1 MTVGFEIELFSALSC
16 YSLKGETCV
25 GTLINRTTPS
35 CQPHDKDQAVR
46 TIIYQSD
53 MRTTDLVGGC
63 YRYG

>member
-35 CQPHDKDQAVR
+35 KE
-46 TIIYQSD
+46 YLELKSKK
-53 MRTTDLVGGC
+53 
-63 YRYG
+63 